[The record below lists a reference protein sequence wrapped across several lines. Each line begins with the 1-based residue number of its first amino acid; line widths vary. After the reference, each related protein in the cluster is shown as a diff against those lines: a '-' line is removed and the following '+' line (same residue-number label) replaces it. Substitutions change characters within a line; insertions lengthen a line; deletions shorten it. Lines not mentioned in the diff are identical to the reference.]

1 LKKLLIISYNYP
13 PVGNVGWI
21 RPTKLA
27 TYLPAHGW
35 SPTVLTVTK
44 DRTKWGKFDPAE
56 GPVPGVDVVRAPFP
70 DFLTGARGVLVR
82 AGLVDG
88 EYTGAAGD
96 FTSETVRA
104 AAALKTPKAVVDF
117 TRQWLA
123 FPDRY
128 AMWIPFALLY
138 GFRELMRGG
147 YSLIWSTSP
156 PVSCHIVASVL
167 QRLSGLPW
175 VADFRDPWSHKYF
188 ELTAGRLRADRLME
202 KVTLR
207 NTAALTTVS
216 QPMASQLEAEASPRR
231 GGVVSIPNGFDPAD
245 YSGEVEAIKDR
256 FVFTHTG
263 SLFGLKRDPS
273 ALFQAVGELIEEG
286 KIEAR
291 DILFRFF
298 GPPEPGLPGLCERF
312 NCANMVAQEGVVSRT
327 EAIRSQREST
337 ALLVLLWDQPGA
349 ARGYVGKV
357 LEYLGAER
365 PILAWAPAGG
375 ITGDLLRRTGAGL
388 AVSSVDD
395 LKSAL
400 ASWFDEFRST
410 GALAYRG
417 RSEEVQ
423 RYNWRALS
431 GRFAELFDD
440 VVERRTQELS

>member
-27 TYLPAHGW
+27 AYLPAHGW

-44 DRTKWGKFDPAE
+44 DSTKWGKFDPAE
-56 GPVPGVDVVRAPFP
+56 GPVADVDVVRAPFP
-70 DFLTGARGVLVR
+70 DFLTHARRALVK
-82 AGLVDG
+82 AGLVGG
-88 EYTGAAGD
+88 EHTGDAAG
-96 FTSETVRA
+96 FESETVKA
-104 AAALKTPKAVVDF
+104 AAAGKTAGAVVDF
-117 TRQWLA
+117 ARRWLA

-138 GFRELMRGG
+138 GFRELLRGD

-156 PVSCHIVASVL
+156 PVSGHVVASVL

-188 ELTAGRLRADRLME
+188 ELTAGRLRADRLIE
-202 KVTLR
+202 KVTLS
-207 NTAALTTVS
+207 NAAAITTVS
-216 QPMASQLEAEASPRR
+216 EPMASQLEAAAGRR
-231 GGVVSIPNGFDPAD
+231 PYGVVAIPNGFDPAD
-245 YSGEVEAIKDR
+245 YGGDVEVVGDR

-273 ALFQAVGELIEEG
+273 ALFRAVGELIEEG
-286 KIEAR
+286 KIESR
-291 DILFRFF
+291 DILLRFF
-298 GPPEPGLPGLCERF
+298 GPPESGLRDLSERF
-312 NCANMVAQEGVVSRT
+312 NCADAVVQEGVVSRT
-327 EAIRSQREST
+327 EAIRRQREST
-337 ALLVLLWDQPGA
+337 ALLVLLWDHPGA

-388 AVSSVDD
+388 AASSYDE
-395 LKSAL
+395 LKSSL
-400 ASWFDEFRST
+400 ASWFEEFRST
-410 GALAYRG
+410 GSLAYHG
-417 RSEEVQ
+417 RSEEVK
-423 RYNWRALS
+423 RYSWRALS
-431 GRFAELFDD
+431 GSFAQLFDD
-440 VVERRTQELS
+440 VVESRA